1 MSGGPQGKVAAVAG
15 GTPTRTGTISP
26 GCATTTYPAAVL
38 STAGLFPNQ
47 ILSAYGID
55 QLQAGDLAGKV
66 DAGGATDSEAA
77 GPLLDDVAAPL
88 VGHQPGPVEEDVRG
102 DLQRPRQGKRAVGRA
117 ARVLERDP
125 AHVE

>member
-1 MSGGPQGKVAAVAG
+1 MSCGPQGKVAAVAG

-55 QLQAGDLAGKV
+55 QLQAGGLQGQGARLAILGEAPTPV
-66 DAGGATDSEAA
+66 SDVNAYRSCFGFPGTALQIHGA
-77 GPLLDDVAAPL
+77 
-88 VGHQPGPVEEDVRG
+88 
-102 DLQRPRQGKRAVGRA
+102 
-117 ARVLERDP
+117 
-125 AHVE
+125 